1 MVSNTLIRTTVRHRF
16 ITDYDVIDTGHN
28 ESRHYLFTRVLR

>member
-16 ITDYDVIDTGHN
+16 ITDYVVIDTDYN
-28 ESRHYLFTRVLR
+28 ASRHYLFT